1 MNQIQ
6 VLPEHPAETMADY
19 HHQQQDHRQS
29 MEMNNNN
36 NSSLTTTF
44 KNRLSS
50 SSSMSSLSDS
60 CNESDNCC
68 NENNHHHQ
76 LHSQNKQLPPSP
88 LSSMSGV
95 LLKWTNYLHG
105 WQQRYIVLEDGAL
118 SYYKSEDEK
127 SFGCRGAI
135 TIIKANIKLHEID
148 ECRFDIGVS
157 DCVWYLRAPSV
168 EECRRW
174 VNAIQEHKGY
184 YQSLDNNIGPSSLI
198 NGATL
203 VSASGSLQPPPP
215 LSSSSSSPSTQPLP
229 PPPTPSQSSQPPS
242 TTSSVVGYPINASD
256 IVGLRRH
263 ESALSLSSITSC
275 RSYKEQLSE
284 METFRTILYQQIKT
298 LQHYFDSSL
307 QSTNIVNEHLKRHR
321 RHQSMNGFNYLDCN
335 NEQVINSTTNRNVV
349 SQLSSSSTSTSSSGI
364 SAAKNHDNIF
374 VDFKKEAYTF
384 KATTAGIIT
393 SLSNCI
399 DLMTQR
405 EEHWKKR
412 LEKEQQR
419 RRKIED
425 QSKRLGAEL
434 EETRRALAELQFE
447 LQRNTLQPNKDK
459 VILIGGPDYEEGPHS
474 MIKEE
479 EFFDAIDAA
488 LDRSDQQEEDMRQ
501 LKLQTMNLDEPLDVI
516 PPERCD
522 HPLWPEVER
531 VTMDQLYYAR
541 LEVEDTPSSGGGNW
555 ELFAQDGELRLY
567 KRELEIDGLVCDP
580 LKAVHTV
587 KGVTAH
593 EVCHQFFSPDV
604 RFDWENTLDSMKVVE
619 NINPNTLVFHQIH
632 KRVWPAAQRDTVFWS
647 HIRKID
653 ADTLRT
659 KCHPNSTGKKLP
671 YNVWIV
677 CNNSVDRPDVDRGG
691 CLRMRLVVS
700 MCCEMTID
708 PPVDDD
714 AQITRDHLRC
724 RIIYC
729 SKINPGGWAPAS
741 VLRALYKREYPKF
754 MKRFSQ
760 YCIDVYKDK
769 PIML

>member
-1 MNQIQ
+1 
-6 VLPEHPAETMADY
+6 
-19 HHQQQDHRQS
+19 
-29 MEMNNNN
+29 
-36 NSSLTTTF
+36 
-44 KNRLSS
+44 
-50 SSSMSSLSDS
+50 
-60 CNESDNCC
+60 
-68 NENNHHHQ
+68 
-76 LHSQNKQLPPSP
+76 
-88 LSSMSGV
+88 MSGV

-148 ECRFDIGVS
+148 ECRFDIGVY

-184 YQSLDNNIGPSSLI
+184 YQSIDNNNVNVSSMV
-198 NGATL
+198 NGSTF
-203 VSASGSLQPPPP
+203 VTSSGSSQLPATI
-215 LSSSSSSPSTQPLP
+215 LSSTTQSPAQP
-229 PPPTPSQSSQPPS
+229 SSQPPSS
-242 TTSSVVGYPINASD
+242 TTSSVVGD
-256 IVGLRRH
+256 IVDLHRH

-335 NEQVINSTTNRNVV
+335 NEQQQQSLINSNRNV
-349 SQLSSSSTSTSSSGI
+349 SQSSSSSSSGIIDQFNNKNILTTVENSDSQSPINKNLSSSSSL
-364 SAAKNHDNIF
+364 KNHDNIF

-419 RRKIED
+419 RRKTDE

-434 EETRRALAELQFE
+434 EENRRLLAELQFE
-447 LQRNTLQPNKDK
+447 LQRNRLQPNKDK

-488 LDRSDQQEEDMRQ
+488 LDRSDKQEEEMRQ

-516 PPERCD
+516 PLERCD

-541 LEVEDTPSSGGGNW
+541 LEVDDASSSGGGNW
-555 ELFAQDGELRLY
+555 ELFAQDGEMRLY

-632 KRVWPAAQRDTVFWS
+632 KRVWPAQQRDT
-647 HIRKID
+647 
-653 ADTLRT
+653 
-659 KCHPNSTGKKLP
+659 
-671 YNVWIV
+671 
-677 CNNSVDRPDVDRGG
+677 
-691 CLRMRLVVS
+691 
-700 MCCEMTID
+700 
-708 PPVDDD
+708 
-714 AQITRDHLRC
+714 
-724 RIIYC
+724 
-729 SKINPGGWAPAS
+729 
-741 VLRALYKREYPKF
+741 
-754 MKRFSQ
+754 
-760 YCIDVYKDK
+760 
-769 PIML
+769 